1 MSGADD
7 ISWTTVVTAGAT
19 TYVLGK
25 TDYIVSVQGATGA
38 VAITLPA
45 PTGLTGREYVLQKD
59 AAAQTV
65 TITPA
70 SGNVDGGASVT
81 LASGAVHAR
90 RLFCDGT
97 GWWSGASF

>member
-1 MSGADD
+1 MSGQDD
-7 ISWTTVVTAGAT
+7 ISWTTVVTAGAYT
-19 TYVLGK
+19 LGK
-25 TDYIVSVQGATGA
+25 TDYILSVQGATGA
-38 VAITLPA
+38 VAVTLPA
-45 PTGLTGREYVLQKD
+45 PTGLAGREYVVQKD
-59 AAAQTV
+59 AAAQTI

-97 GWWSGASF
+97 GWWTGASF